1 MTDGEIKQTDEL
13 VDDELCTC
21 GHFKSDHR
29 AKYTG
34 YISKSG
40 EDFFEEGQGSCIM
53 CDCSQFKRAH
63 SGKRRRLDV
72 SMAATLIH
80 LDALPAPKQMEWAK
94 ENPDLA
100 IALIWWQHLNTQEVW
115 RSTIESIKSPPP
127 NDEAVKDTAPTD
139 EAVKSPSPA
148 DNEVVKRRLFKR
160 RG

>member
-40 EDFFEEGQGSCIM
+40 DDFFEEGQGSCIM
-53 CDCSQFKRAH
+53 CDCSQFKRAR
-63 SGKRRRLDV
+63 SGSRRRLDV

-100 IALIWWQHLNTQEVW
+100 IALIWWQHLNTQEVR
-115 RSTIESIKSPPP
+115 RSTSEATKSPPP
-127 NDEAVKDTAPTD
+127 NDEAMTSPPPNDGAGKNLSPTD
-139 EAVKSPSPA
+139 DKAIR
-148 DNEVVKRRLFKR
+148 RRLFKKR
-160 RG
+160 

>member
-1 MTDGEIKQTDEL
+1 MADGEIKQTDEL

-34 YISKSG
+34 YISKSSD
-40 EDFFEEGQGSCIM
+40 DFFDEGQGSCIM

-80 LDALPAPKQMEWAK
+80 LDALPAPKQMEWAR

-115 RSTIESIKSPPP
+115 RSTREAIKSPPLNDEAVKSPPP
-127 NDEAVKDTAPTD
+127 NDGAGKNLSPTD
-139 EAVKSPSPA
+139 DKAIR
-148 DNEVVKRRLFKR
+148 RRLFKKR
-160 RG
+160 

>member
-13 VDDELCTC
+13 VEDELCAC

-34 YISKSG
+34 YISKG
-40 EDFFEEGQGSCIM
+40 GDDFFEEGQGSCIM

-100 IALIWWQHLNTQEVW
+100 IALIWWQHLNTQEVR
-115 RSTIESIKSPPP
+115 RSTSEATKSPPP
-127 NDEAVKDTAPTD
+127 NDEAMTSPPPNDGAGKNLSPTD
-139 EAVKSPSPA
+139 DKAIR
-148 DNEVVKRRLFKR
+148 RRLFKKR
-160 RG
+160 

>member
-13 VDDELCTC
+13 VEDELCAC

-34 YISKSG
+34 YISKG
-40 EDFFEEGQGSCIM
+40 GDDFFEEGQGSCIM

-80 LDALPAPKQMEWAK
+80 LDALPASKQMEWAK

-115 RSTIESIKSPPP
+115 RSTSEATKSPPP
-127 NDEAVKDTAPTD
+127 NDEAVKSPPPNDGAGKNLSPTD
-139 EAVKSPSPA
+139 DKAIR
-148 DNEVVKRRLFKR
+148 RRLFKKR
-160 RG
+160 